1 MTYVI
6 TSFIVY
12 LLEEA
17 KSVGS
22 GKGRL
27 ELTPKDKTIEFK
39 ANEWSLHS
47 CQCSIYAGVVP
58 KVIS

>member
-1 MTYVI
+1 
-6 TSFIVY
+6 
-12 LLEEA
+12 
-17 KSVGS
+17 VGS